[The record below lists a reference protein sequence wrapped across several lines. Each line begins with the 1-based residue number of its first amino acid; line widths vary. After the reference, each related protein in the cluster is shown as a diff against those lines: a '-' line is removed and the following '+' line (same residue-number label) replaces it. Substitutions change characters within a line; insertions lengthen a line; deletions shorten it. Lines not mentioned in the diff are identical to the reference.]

1 MRRQIILSL
10 PLLATLIH
18 PCASFAT
25 SKKGGGF
32 GSPSSALPTGSAT
45 KSNKP
50 PPLNVADDEIAEQV
64 ARQLFGV
71 CSHLQ
76 NPELYAPSWAHV
88 AEINED
94 DAGGQHLVTTTDIS
108 RGDIVSLYPVHS
120 LGLRGSSSTTN
131 KGKKK
136 KKSKIKRRE
145 DALPII
151 LSLTRHAM
159 GNSLDRGVALR
170 NIVSIFQP

>member
-1 MRRQIILSL
+1 MNKPL
-10 PLLATLIH
+10 PLA
-18 PCASFAT
+18 A
-25 SKKGGGF
+25 
-32 GSPSSALPTGSAT
+32 
-45 KSNKP
+45 
-50 PPLNVADDEIAEQV
+50 ADDQIAEQV

-94 DAGGQHLVTTTDIS
+94 DAGGQHLVTTTDVS

-136 KKSKIKRRE
+136 KSKRIRRV

-151 LSLTRHAM
+151 SSLTRHAM
-159 GNSLDRGVALR
+159 GNSLGR
-170 NIVSIFQP
+170 NVELPSIASTFQP